1 MDIKKQNIKDNNEIE
16 IVIKNMGPVLVTRGI
31 TFEQLYYQLQKQL
44 PYKIMAGIINNTLI
58 DLFYR
63 FESPCEVE
71 LLDISSEIG
80 LQIYRRTAA
89 FVLLKA
95 CRELFP
101 ERRLTVQHSLS
112 NGLYCEF
119 SEGTCTEE
127 EVNLI
132 EKRMQQI
139 ISANLAI
146 HKLLVPTGDACGIF
160 ARQGQDDKVRLL
172 NFRNKIEVHV
182 YEIDSFYE
190 YFYGYMAP
198 RTGFVDKVCLI
209 PYSPGLILQTPEKEE
224 PGVLRS
230 YNPQPK
236 LASVFMEAKDWAE
249 MLQTSHLADLND
261 IVVRGE
267 VGDIMRVN
275 EALHE
280 KKIAY
285 IADNICRNQQIR
297 LVLISGPSSSGK
309 TTFSQRLLV
318 QLRVNGRRP
327 VSISLDNYFVDRNL
341 TPKDEDGELDFESID
356 ALKLELF
363 NTHLRQLIAGETV
376 ELPIYNF
383 KKGCCEAEGLSIKV
397 PDGEPI
403 IIEGIHGLND
413 RLTEAIPR
421 EQKYKIYVSALTQ
434 LNIDNTNRIPTT
446 DGRLIRRMVRDSR
459 TRGHSALETIRRWPS
474 VRRGEEKNIF
484 PYQENADVIFNSSLV
499 YELSVLR
506 NYAEPLLTEIGT
518 EFPEHLET
526 KRLLKFLSYFRPV
539 SGGDI
544 PPNSI
549 LREFIGGSWFK
560 D

>member
-1 MDIKKQNIKDNNEIE
+1 MECENKADLNEIE
-16 IVIKNMGPVLVTRGI
+16 ILVENVGSVHTTRG
-31 TFEQLYYQLQKQL
+31 TTLEQLCYQLKNQL
-44 PYKIMAGIINNTLI
+44 PYPVMAGIINNTLA
-58 DLFYR
+58 DLYYR

-80 LQIYRRTAA
+80 LKIYRRTAV
-89 FVLLKA
+89 FILLKA

-101 ERRLTVQHSLS
+101 QRRLIVEHSLS

-119 SEGTCTEE
+119 SEGSCTGE
-127 EVNLI
+127 EVALI
-132 EKRMQQI
+132 EDKMQQI
-139 ISANLAI
+139 INANLLV
-146 HKLLVPTGDACGIF
+146 HKLMLPTEEACAVF
-160 ARQGQDDKVRLL
+160 AGQGQDDKVRLL
-172 NFRNKIEVHV
+172 QYRNKAEVHV
-182 YEIDSFYE
+182 YEIDGFYE
-190 YFYGYMAP
+190 YFYGYMLP
-198 RTGFVDKVCLI
+198 RTSFVDKVRLI
-209 PYSPGLILQTPEKEE
+209 PYASGLILQTPENQQ
-224 PGVLRS
+224 PGVLRT
-230 YNPQPK
+230 YTPQPK
-236 LASVFMEAKDWAE
+236 LASVFMEAREWAQ

-261 IVVRGE
+261 IVARG
-267 VGDIMRVN
+267 DLADLMRVN

-285 IADNICRNQQIR
+285 IADNICKNPKIR

-309 TTFSQRLLV
+309 TTFAQRLLV

-327 VSISLDNYFVDRNL
+327 VSISLDNYFVDRKL
-341 TPKDEDGELDFESID
+341 TPRDENGELDFESID
-356 ALKLELF
+356 ALKLDLF
-363 NTHLRQLIAGETV
+363 NTHLCQLIAGKTV
-376 ELPIYNF
+376 EVPIYNF
-383 KKGCCEAEGLSIKV
+383 KTGCCEPKGLLMRV

-413 RLTEAIPR
+413 RLTASIPR

-434 LNIDNTNRIPTT
+434 LNIDSTNRIPTT
-446 DGRLIRRMVRDSR
+446 DGRLIRRMVRDNR
-459 TRGHSALETIRRWPS
+459 TRGHNAVETIRRWPS

-499 YELSVLR
+499 YELSVLK
-506 NYAEPLLTEIGT
+506 NYAEPLLKQIDPEYA
-518 EFPEHLET
+518 EHLEA

-539 SGGDI
+539 DGRDI